1 MKTVFYILAVAG
13 PALLAVPAAL
23 AGGMTPLPDLA
34 QAERCGPPP
43 MKPSSCLNGAW
54 ICRCR
59 TGGQICEW
67 ELVGCSPPG
76 SLAPRPDK
84 RHPLLPP
91 SPDDPV
97 QPGLHGR

>member
-1 MKTVFYILAVAG
+1 MKTAFCILALAG
-13 PALLAVPAAL
+13 TALLAGPAAL
-23 AGGMTPLPDLA
+23 AGGMTPRPDLA
-34 QAERCGPPP
+34 QAQRCGPRP

-54 ICRCR
+54 ICRCH

-67 ELVGCSPPG
+67 ELVGCSPSD
-76 SLAPRPDK
+76 SLMPRPDG
-84 RHPLLPP
+84 RHPLPP